1 MKPAFDQQR
10 CLNIAHRGASSVCPE
25 NTASACRAAKLAG
38 ADAWE
43 FDLRLSADGRVVVIH
58 DPDVL
63 RTSDFY
69 RVFPG
74 ETAPDI
80 RSLSLSELRRL
91 DFGAFGPGFSGC
103 GMKSGPERIL
113 TLDGALVLSRET
125 GLLANAEIKDCGP
138 ETNRTIAR
146 ALADCIRK
154 RRVLNTVLVSSF
166 DFDVL
171 RFLREQDPDIRIGVL
186 FDSGEVVQAD
196 KWRGINP
203 SSCHV
208 PRQMISFELVR
219 YLKKQ
224 GVRTY
229 AYTVDDAAEMRGCLE
244 LGVSGIFTNRP
255 ERLGAL
261 LSGEHPQLV

>member
-25 NTASACRAAKLAG
+25 NTAAACRAAKQAG

-43 FDLRLSADGRVVVIH
+43 FDLRLSSDGRVVVLH

-69 RVFPG
+69 RVFPA
-74 ETAPDI
+74 TADPDI
-80 RSLSLSELRRL
+80 RSLSLSELRCL
-91 DFGAFGPGFSGC
+91 DFGAFGPVSSGC
-103 GMKSGPERIL
+103 GMKSGPEGIL
-113 TLDGALVLSRET
+113 TLEEALVLGRET

-138 ETNRTIAR
+138 EINRTIAR

-154 RRVLNTVLVSSF
+154 SRVLGSVLVSSF

-186 FDSGEVVQAD
+186 FDSGEEVRTD
-196 KWRGINP
+196 KCRGIGP
-203 SSCHV
+203 DSCHV
-208 PRQMISFELVR
+208 PPEMISFELVR
-219 YLKKQ
+219 YLKEQ
-224 GVRTY
+224 GIRTY
-229 AYTVDDAAEMRGCLE
+229 AYTVDDAAEMRRCLE

-261 LSGEHPQLV
+261 LSGKHPQLV

>member
-1 MKPAFDQQR
+1 MKSVFDQQG

-25 NTASACRAAKLAG
+25 NTAAACRAAKLAG

-69 RVFPG
+69 RVFPS
-74 ETAPDI
+74 EADPDI
-80 RSLSLSELRRL
+80 RSLSLPELRRL

-103 GMKSGPERIL
+103 GMKSGPQRIL

-138 ETNRTIAR
+138 EINRTIAR
-146 ALADCIRK
+146 TLADYICK
-154 RRVLNTVLVSSF
+154 KNLYASVLVSSF

-171 RFLREQDPDIRIGVL
+171 RFLREQDPNIRIGVL
-186 FDSGEVVQAD
+186 FDVGEVVQAD
-196 KWRGINP
+196 KWRGIGP
-203 SSCHV
+203 ASCHV
-208 PRQMISFELVR
+208 PPGMITFELVR
-219 YLKKQ
+219 YLKEQ
-224 GVRTY
+224 GIRTY
-229 AYTVDDAAEMRGCLE
+229 AYTVDDAAEMSRCLE
-244 LGVSGIFTNRP
+244 LGVSGMFTNRP

-261 LSGEHPQLV
+261 LSGGHPQLV